1 MFCSVKKDKKNNN
14 YRFYL
19 CDRYRDKKTGKVKS
33 SDKYIISLP
42 KETIV
47 ALTGDEIRLELENTF
62 INKGVSLDN
71 IDIVLSKLI
80 EVKEVVI
87 KESNTTNKQ
96 GVVAKE
102 YNTTN
107 KNVEIVQAEIV
118 ESVIPTYATTIMF
131 DVQQMYRKNIE
142 TSMGFNL
149 MSKAFGIK
157 EKDRFEI
164 EEEEFKKIQD
174 HGERINKQIDE
185 IYEEYLRINEQN
197 EELKALGSDIELVQD
212 IYIDCYDK
220 FPKSEVWLIGAG
232 YIRRIYGKL
241 DLVLPRCGEKI
252 FECWEEIKQ
261 NDNLDDNKA
270 YFNHEEY
277 FEEIDLYRENNLDI
291 DKSDITGSLVR
302 MILSGNYEIDM
313 SFSDWIDIKVEGDT
327 ISLSIEHFIDWVN
340 NKPTRDYK
348 VTIENLME
356 YKKQLNKF
364 KKIY

>member
-1 MFCSVKKDKKNNN
+1 MFCSVKKDKKSNN

-33 SDKYIISLP
+33 SDKYIISLQ
-42 KETIV
+42 KETILT
-47 ALTGDEIRLELENTF
+47 LTGDEIRLELENTF
-62 INKGVSLDN
+62 INKGISLDN
-71 IDIVLSKLI
+71 IDLVLNKLI

-87 KESNTTNKQ
+87 R
-96 GVVAKE
+96 E
-102 YNTTN
+102 YNTTS

-118 ESVIPTYATTIMF
+118 ESVTPTYDTTIMF

-142 TSMGFNL
+142 TSMKFEL

-164 EEEEFKKIQD
+164 EEEELKKIQEQ
-174 HGERINKQIDE
+174 GERIDKQIDE

-241 DLVLPRCGEKI
+241 DFVLPRWGEKI
-252 FECWEEIKQ
+252 FEGWEEIKE
-261 NDNLDDNKA
+261 NDKLDDNKA

-277 FEEIDLYRENNLDI
+277 FEEIDLYRESNLDI
-291 DKSDITGSLVR
+291 DKSDITGSLLR